1 MSYGDTLKY
10 STTFVY
16 KIKQTFHFTLKVNT
30 AGDVV
35 NIIPDETA
43 AQLQAGPSQSAR
55 GRKRQRRD
63 EEEDEEEEEDE
74 MDEEDQLPTGL
85 PPKLAR

>member
-1 MSYGDTLKY
+1 
-10 STTFVY
+10 
-16 KIKQTFHFTLKVNT
+16 LKVNT

-55 GRKRQRRD
+55 DKKRQRRD
-63 EEEDEEEEEDE
+63 EEEEEAE